1 MRGLPIGQWVAIAV
15 RWSIAMAPATV
26 CAQAVVPDTIGQR
39 LLACSACH
47 GKEGV
52 ANGRDYFPRIAG
64 KPAGYLYN
72 QLHNFREGRRSN
84 ATMASLVSNMTD
96 AYLMEIATYYATL
109 DLPYAEPSASP
120 VESQVLSRGQTLV
133 ERGDAS
139 IGVPAC
145 VRCHGEALTGTMP
158 AFPGLVGLRKDYL
171 LAQFGGWRTG
181 ERRAAAPDCM
191 REISERL
198 SVADLGALASYLS
211 RQPVPR
217 APEAASSVTLPL
229 PLKCGSGTK

>member
-1 MRGLPIGQWVAIAV
+1 MRALHIGRCVVAALCWAIA
-15 RWSIAMAPATV
+15 MTPAV
-26 CAQAVVPDTIGQR
+26 VGAQAAIADTIGQR
-39 LLACSACH
+39 LVACSACH

-52 ANGRDYFPRIAG
+52 ANGREYFPRIAG

-72 QLHNFREGRRSN
+72 QLQNFREGRRSN

-109 DLPYAEPSASP
+109 DLPYSEPSAP
-120 VESQVLSRGQTLV
+120 AAESQVLARGQTLV
-133 ERGDAS
+133 QRGDAS

-158 AFPGLVGLRKDYL
+158 AFPGLVGLHKEYL

-181 ERRAAAPDCM
+181 QRRAAAPDCM

-198 SVADLGALASYLS
+198 SVADLGAIASYLS

-217 APEAASSVTLPL
+217 APKAASSVTLPL
-229 PLKCGSGTK
+229 PIECGSGAK